1 MYFFCFRSRVTENS
15 KHARD
20 CACRGCSSV
29 ALSARLVLTSLSAF
43 DDPRLGPRRKIST
56 SVDCKVFFPPPV
68 LFYCV
73 RLPECLSVRT
83 TALPVKDKC
92 MRQWKQIWRG
102 IKIDAERHGWLL
114 ALNTEA
120 LAVFHLPSVLS
131 PSLFLSTSRPPAAS
145 GLSPQRRATIIGL
158 SINTMGREFFL
169 DHLITKRIHSTRRR
183 GFPLRRLISFS
194 FIVVWWVEG
203 GDLVWLE
210 DQIATLHLWH
220 LWRWYCTNK
229 HRNKIKGGEEETLLT
244 AGYHIYCNK
253 SFDLLVA
260 GLNALF

>member
-1 MYFFCFRSRVTENS
+1 MRFDVLFSFAPGFTENS
-15 KHARD
+15 KHVRH

-29 ALSARLVLTSLSAF
+29 VLSARLVLTSLCAF
-43 DDPRLGPRRKIST
+43 DDPRQGPRRKIST
-56 SVDCKVFFPPPV
+56 SVDCKVFFFV

-120 LAVFHLPSVLS
+120 LAVFHLSSVLS
-131 PSLFLSTSRPPAAS
+131 PSLFLSTSRPPAAT

-169 DHLITKRIHSTRRR
+169 DHLITKRIHSTRRW
-183 GFPLRRLISFS
+183 GFPLQRLISFS
-194 FIVVWWVEG
+194 FIIVRGLAEGTWFDWGIKLQHYTCDICG
-203 GDLVWLE
+203 GDIVPINTE
-210 DQIATLHLWH
+210 I
-220 LWRWYCTNK
+220 R
-229 HRNKIKGGEEETLLT
+229 
-244 AGYHIYCNK
+244 
-253 SFDLLVA
+253 
-260 GLNALF
+260 

>member
-1 MYFFCFRSRVTENS
+1 MRFDALFSFAPGFSENP

-20 CACRGCSSV
+20 CACRGCSSL
-29 ALSARLVLTSLSAF
+29 ALSARLVLTSLCAS
-43 DDPRLGPRRKIST
+43 DDPRRGPRRKIST
-56 SVDCKVFFPPPV
+56 SVDCKGFFFFFSV

-73 RLPECLSVRT
+73 RLPECLSVRA

-120 LAVFHLPSVLS
+120 LAVFHLSSVLS
-131 PSLFLSTSRPPAAS
+131 PSLFLSTSRPPAAT

-169 DHLITKRIHSTRRR
+169 DHPITKRIHSTRRR

-194 FIVVWWVEG
+194 FIIVWGVGEG
-203 GDLVWLE
+203 TWFDWG
-210 DQIATLHLWH
+210 
-220 LWRWYCTNK
+220 
-229 HRNKIKGGEEETLLT
+229 IKL
-244 AGYHIYCNK
+244 
-253 SFDLLVA
+253 
-260 GLNALF
+260 